1 MLSEAV
7 QKMCAT
13 AVAKFGKDAQLVILI
28 EECSGLCKEAC
39 KSLRGSERT
48 EKMTEELVDVLVMC
62 EQIRQM
68 LMVSDE
74 EINRMAEE
82 KMRRTMKRAG
92 VKNG

>member
-13 AVAKFGKDAQLVILI
+13 AVARFGKGAQLVILI
-28 EECSGLCKEAC
+28 EECSELCKEAC
-39 KSLRGSERT
+39 KSLRGNER
-48 EKMTEELVDVLVMC
+48 TEELVDVMVMC
-62 EQIRQM
+62 EQLRQM
-68 LMVSDE
+68 LLVSDD

>member
-13 AVAKFGKDAQLVILI
+13 AVARFGKGAQLVILI
-28 EECSGLCKEAC
+28 EECSELCKEAC
-39 KSLRGSERT
+39 KALRDNERT
-48 EKMTEELVDVLVMC
+48 EKLTEELVDVMVMC
-62 EQIRQM
+62 EQLRQM
-68 LMVSDE
+68 LLVSDD